1 MMIMN
6 LEHVFIELGKNSF
19 TVGMNNMVV
28 WSF

>member
-1 MMIMN
+1 MIMN
-6 LEHVFIELGKNSF
+6 LEHVFIELGKSSL